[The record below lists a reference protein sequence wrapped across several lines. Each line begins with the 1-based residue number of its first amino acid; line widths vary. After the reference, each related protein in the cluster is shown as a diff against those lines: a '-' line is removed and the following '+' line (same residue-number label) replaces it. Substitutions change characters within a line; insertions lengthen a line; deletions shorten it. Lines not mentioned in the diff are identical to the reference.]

1 MINGMI
7 KITPA
12 PRDRGERALAA
23 RRSPSGPGRERVPG
37 RAARKRPASPL
48 TCPRAGVRGKR
59 SNRTAYAITLA
70 LSPFTKGEG
79 NKYA

>member
-1 MINGMI
+1 MTNSVIN
-7 KITPA
+7 ITPS

-48 TCPRAGVRGKR
+48 TCLRAGGRGKR
-59 SNRTAYAITLA
+59 SNRTAYAFTLA
-70 LSPFTKGEG
+70 LSPFTEGEG
-79 NKYA
+79 SKYA